1 MIWIVASMLPA
12 APLDTSSST
21 FLISI
26 HDIEAYVARIKK
38 HLIQMCLECY
48 RQLKLEYI
56 LI

>member
-1 MIWIVASMLPA
+1 MLPA